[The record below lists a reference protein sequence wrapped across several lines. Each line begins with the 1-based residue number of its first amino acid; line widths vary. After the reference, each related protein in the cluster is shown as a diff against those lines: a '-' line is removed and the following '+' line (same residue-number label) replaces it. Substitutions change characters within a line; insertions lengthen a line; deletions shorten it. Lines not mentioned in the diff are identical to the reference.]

1 MQVLRLLF
9 SAVVFSPLED
19 DSMKS
24 ILSLKPVARSRDC
37 VEYGGGPIM
46 LYEVQGLPEG
56 RAISIRNVRAQSQ
69 EPVWQ
74 FGAHFKGYPTRW
86 TGAFKTAEEALAQ
99 LQENLDEA
107 DVEVGE
113 VAQ

>member
-1 MQVLRLLF
+1 MHVFAFCSLLCY
-9 SAVVFSPLED
+9 SAFLESA
-19 DSMKS
+19 SMKS
-24 ILSLKPVARSRDC
+24 LLNLKPVAQSRKG
-37 VEYGGGPIM
+37 VEYGSGPVM

-56 RAISIRNVRAQSQ
+56 RAVSIRNVRAQAQ

-86 TGAFKTAEEALAQ
+86 TGAFETAEAALAQ

-107 DVEVGE
+107 DVEAGE